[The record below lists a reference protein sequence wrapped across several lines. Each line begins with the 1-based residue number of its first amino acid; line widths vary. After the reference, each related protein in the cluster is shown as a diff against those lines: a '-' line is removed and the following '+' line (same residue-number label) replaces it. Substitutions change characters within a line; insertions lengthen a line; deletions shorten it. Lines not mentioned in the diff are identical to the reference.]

1 MSNVVPMIEGKA
13 SLDLMIQFSND
24 KIQLLKN
31 TVCKNATDDEL
42 QLFLHVCSRTGLD
55 PFRNQI
61 YAVKRGDK
69 MTIQTGI
76 DGFRLIAE
84 RSGKYAP
91 GKEPSYTYDA
101 QGKVQ
106 SATCYLKKQT
116 TDGTWHEVSATAFW
130 NEYVQSYGGKPSN
143 FWSKM
148 PHVMLA
154 KCCEAICLRKAF
166 PADFSG
172 LYTTEEMAQADNIEV
187 SQINN
192 SQDIPVPPPIQENKQ
207 EDLSEEEINS
217 YIDSNWNADKEKFR
231 EWLNEIIKTKKT
243 TYRICIK
250 HFIDKPEYTSKQFM
264 CWLGTKVGI

>member
-84 RSGKYAP
+84 RTGKYAP
-91 GKEPSYTYDA
+91 GKEPSYTYDV
-101 QGKVQ
+101 QGKLQ
-106 SATCYLKKQT
+106 SATSFLKKQT
-116 TDGTWHEVSATAFW
+116 VDGTWHEVSATAFW
-130 NEYVQSYGGKPSN
+130 SEYVQSFGGKPSN
-143 FWSKM
+143 FWQKM
-148 PHVMLA
+148 PHVMLS
-154 KCCEAICLRKAF
+154 KCAEALCLRKAF
-166 PADFSG
+166 PGDFSG
-172 LYTTEEMAQADNIEV
+172 IYTSEEMGQADNIEV
-187 SQINN
+187 SPVTAVQITPT
-192 SQDIPVPPPIQENKQ
+192 SIEPQVKVEDIT
-207 EDLSEEEINS
+207 EEEINA